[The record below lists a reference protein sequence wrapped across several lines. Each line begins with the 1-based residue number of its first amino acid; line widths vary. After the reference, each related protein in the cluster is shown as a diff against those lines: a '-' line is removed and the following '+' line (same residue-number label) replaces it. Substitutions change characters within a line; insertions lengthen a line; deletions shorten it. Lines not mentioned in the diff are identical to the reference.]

1 MAASLAAEILSM
13 GEKRIESVSLIPSE
27 IIGSFEIRMDNQII
41 FSKQQCGRLP
51 NPGEVEQLLA
61 SHLI

>member
-41 FSKQQCGRLP
+41 FSKQQMRTS
-51 NPGEVEQLLA
+51 A
-61 SHLI
+61 